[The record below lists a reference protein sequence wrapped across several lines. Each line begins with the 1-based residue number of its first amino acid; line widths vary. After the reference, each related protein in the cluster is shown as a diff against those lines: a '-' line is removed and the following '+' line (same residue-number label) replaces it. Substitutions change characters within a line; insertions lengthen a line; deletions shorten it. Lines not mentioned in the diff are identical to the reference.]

1 MSESK
6 QDWGL
11 LNGLALA
18 YIGDA
23 IYELHIRQYLLEAGQ
38 TRPNQLHHLATQF
51 VSAKAQN
58 ELVLKMLETNLLL
71 EEEERIYKRGRN
83 AKSHSAAKNA
93 DVATYRNSTGFEA
106 LMGYLYMSGQT
117 ERLKE
122 LINWCIKE
130 VEE

>member
-83 AKSHSAAKNA
+83 AKSHSTAKNA

>member
-6 QDWGL
+6 QNWGL

-58 ELVLKMLETNLLL
+58 ELVLKMLEKNLLL

-83 AKSHSAAKNA
+83 AKSHSTAKNA

-130 VEE
+130 MEE